1 MSVLQQA
8 MVWRLELPHNKAWL
22 LMALAD
28 HAHDDG
34 TRCYPGVGK
43 LAWKTGYG
51 ARQVRRILHD
61 LRVDGIIEA
70 VAFAKGGRGLATEYT
85 LYLARGTMK
94 PLYEADRG
102 DPVKDDILTL
112 ALGGKA
118 DIPDTKDDI
127 QDQNPDTTGQKDDTA
142 IAAQPSVTIIEPSGE
157 PSVYKGSWRRTLRA
171 IEGWDKK
178 GEPHMETLEMWIDEK
193 GWLKDQLE
201 ASAIGLAATSS
212 KTLKGYRDMAAAY
225 QRRLNQGYDDPTRQ
239 NGTGR
244 RGLGAVSGEPAGQA
258 GGARSEWD
266 NRS

>member
-61 LRVDGIIEA
+61 LRGDGIIEA

-85 LYLARGTMK
+85 LYLGRGTMK
-94 PLYEADRG
+94 PLYEADSG
-102 DPVKDDILTL
+102 DHQKDDILTL
-112 ALGGKA
+112 ALGGNP
-118 DIPDTKDDI
+118 DILGAKGDI
-127 QDQNPDTTGQKDDTA
+127 RGQNPDTTGQKDDTA
-142 IAAQPSVTIIEPSGE
+142 IAAQPSVTINKPSKE
-157 PSVYKGSWRRTLRA
+157 PSVYAAWLIKLRG
-171 IEGWDKK
+171 IDGWDAR
-178 GEPHMETLEMWIDEK
+178 GEPHLGTLLAWIAEK
-193 GWLKDQLE
+193 EWNDQQLE
-201 ASAIGLAATSS
+201 ASAIGLAATSA
-212 KTLKGYRDMAAAY
+212 KTLKGYKDMASAY

-239 NGTGR
+239 QNGTGQR
-244 RGLGAVSGEPAGQA
+244 RAGPVSGEPAGQA

-266 NRS
+266 NRG